1 MVLVSAAKDC
11 YAFSNKHVLPI
22 FGLSFETCC
31 LLNMRDEYH
40 DKLIIRYFTLPG
52 PLEVEASQKFLKN

>member
-1 MVLVSAAKDC
+1 MCSPI
-11 YAFSNKHVLPI
+11 KHLLPI

-31 LLNMRDEYH
+31 LLNMTDEYH
-40 DKLIIRYFTLPG
+40 DRLMIRYLTLPG